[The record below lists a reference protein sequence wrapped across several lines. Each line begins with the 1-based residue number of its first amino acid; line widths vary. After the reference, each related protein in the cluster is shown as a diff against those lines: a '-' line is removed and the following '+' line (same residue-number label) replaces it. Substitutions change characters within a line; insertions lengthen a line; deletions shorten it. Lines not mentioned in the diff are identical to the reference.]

1 MNTNII
7 TSLDWFALGSFVLLT
22 LIFSYQAWVNLF
34 YGKVSRF
41 SIDAIMVYLFL
52 KFGSEKLASVSKHLP
67 KIQIGFFFLEFIRY
81 FLLLGEFMQLF
92 GGSKESF
99 HNFLLT

>member
-7 TSLDWFALGSFVLLT
+7 TPLDWYALGSFVFLT

-52 KFGSEKLASVSKHLP
+52 KFGSEKARKRVKAFTKNTDRIL
-67 KIQIGFFFLEFIRY
+67 
-81 FLLLGEFMQLF
+81 LF
-92 GGSKESF
+92 GVYSILSAVGGIYAIIRWVERIIP
-99 HNFLLT
+99 

>member
-7 TSLDWFALGSFVLLT
+7 TSLDWFFLGFFVLLT

-34 YGKVSRF
+34 YGKVSMF

-52 KFGSEKLASVSKHLP
+52 KFGSEKARKRVKAFTRNTDRIL
-67 KIQIGFFFLEFIRY
+67 
-81 FLLLGEFMQLF
+81 LF
-92 GGSKESF
+92 GVYSVLSAVGGIYAIFRWVERIF
-99 HNFLLT
+99 P